1 MRLKNRIISLL
12 LVVVLLSG
20 ISLLLYPF
28 VSDYW
33 NAQHQS
39 KVISLYTEE
48 VAIMDDETYERLWNE
63 SEIYNASLL
72 ERDDAY
78 TLTELQSSQYDS
90 MLNAG
95 NSDVMGYIEIPSIRV
110 ILPIYHGT
118 SDATL
123 QRSVGHLE
131 WTSLPIGGNSTH
143 AVISGH
149 RGLPSASLFTDLDK
163 LIVGDVFMIQVLD
176 ETLTYEVDQIKIIEP
191 VDATDLTIVEG
202 EDYVTLMTCTPYGI
216 NTHRLLVRGHRVAN
230 TEDAA
235 NVHLTSEAIQI
246 EPLLVAPIVAI
257 PLLLVLLTVVLNEGD
272 SKKKRRY

>member
-1 MRLKNRIISLL
+1 
-12 LVVVLLSG
+12 
-20 ISLLLYPF
+20 
-28 VSDYW
+28 
-33 NAQHQS
+33 
-39 KVISLYTEE
+39 
-48 VAIMDDETYERLWNE
+48 MDDETYERLWNE